1 MYEPFIF
8 IAAYKVRPGQLEQ
21 AKKRCAEV
29 AELVEANEPRLISF
43 NLWVDESASRVGIV
57 QIHPDAASMGFH
69 LTVISHHLANAWDW
83 IETTESQQ
91 AYGIPPDSLTAMVRE
106 YAESLTVFPDHL
118 AGFTRA
124 RTFATER

>member
-1 MYEPFIF
+1 
-8 IAAYKVRPGQLEQ
+8 
-21 AKKRCAEV
+21 
-29 AELVEANEPRLISF
+29 
-43 NLWVDESASRVGIV
+43 VGIV

-91 AYGIPPDSLTAMVRE
+91 AYGIPPDSLTRWSANTQNR
-106 YAESLTVFPDHL
+106 SPSSRITWPDSP
-118 AGFTRA
+118 A